1 VEVHT
6 ERAENKEVDLE
17 QQKAGAT
24 ALTSPQYTQEYV
36 EVETDRKTQF
46 EKTARN
52 ILATNTEDQDR
63 DPRQVQGASLRPL
76 M

>member
-1 VEVHT
+1 MEVHT

-46 EKTARN
+46 EETART
-52 ILATNTEDQDR
+52 ILATNTEDLKIETPDKFKE
-63 DPRQVQGASLRPL
+63 PL
-76 M
+76 